1 MRVPSLHFEPLFI
14 LFANSLTPHRPA
26 DSPSCVLIQQV
37 SRLELCLE
45 QSLMIWGI
53 QSSFEGQNSHSM
65 GHPLGCCG
73 PPSWLPW
80 AQNQVLYN
88 ATLCPAFWKI

>member
-1 MRVPSLHFEPLFI
+1 MRVPSLHFEPLFS
-14 LFANSLTPHRPA
+14 LFANNLIPHRPA

-53 QSSFEGQNSHSM
+53 QNSFEGAEL
-65 GHPLGCCG
+65 PRRG
-73 PPSWLPW
+73 PPSRLLW
-80 AQNQVLYN
+80 APL
-88 ATLCPAFWKI
+88 